1 MEDTRAQRVRQMLET
16 GGAPAFYRTY
26 MWQRA
31 AAEARELQ
39 HNECQRCKRRG
50 LYSPAEQVHHK
61 TPLLR
66 APNLALA
73 QSNLECLCKRCHEE
87 THAEMDQGAGD
98 FDAPPERW

>member
-1 MEDTRAQRVRQMLET
+1 MEDTRTQRVRELLET

-31 AAEARELQ
+31 AAEARRL
-39 HNECQRCKRRG
+39 RCKRRG

-61 TPLLR
+61 NPLLR
-66 APNLALA
+66 APHLALA

-87 THAEMDQGAGD
+87 THAQTERGAGD
-98 FDAPPERW
+98 FGAPPERW

>member
-1 MEDTRAQRVRQMLET
+1 MEDMQAERARQLIQQS
-16 GGAPAFYRTY
+16 GAARFYRSY

-31 AAEARELQ
+31 AAQARQDQ

-50 LYSPAEQVHHK
+50 LYSPADEVHHK

-66 APNLALA
+66 APHLALA

-87 THAEMDQGAGD
+87 THNEMRRDAAG
-98 FDAPPERW
+98 FAAPPERW

>member
-1 MEDTRAQRVRQMLET
+1 MEDTRAQRVRHLLET

-66 APNLALA
+66 EPHLALA

-87 THAEMDQGAGD
+87 THNEMGQAETT
-98 FDAPPERW
+98 FDATPERW